1 MNFDNVDAAL
11 ERLANAPGPAG
22 LAGIEGAVLARIS
35 SERPVRQRDSLG
47 LSALAAVGAMTLGLA
62 SGMLPADA
70 CDGPRAPLL
79 PLTGASELAPS
90 SLLTGHR

>member
-11 ERLANAPGPAG
+11 ARLANAPGPAG
-22 LAGIEGAVLARIS
+22 LAGIEGAVLAQIS
-35 SERPVRQRDSLG
+35 SEQPTRQRDSLG
-47 LSALAAVGAMTLGLA
+47 LSTLAAVGGMTLGLA
-62 SGMLPADA
+62 SGMLPAAAD
-70 CDGPRAPLL
+70 DGSRAPLL